1 MRAGSNRAV
10 ANASNSQARWPC
22 HRISARAVLKL
33 SAVCQLGRLRLPL
46 TCHGEATTMLHSSE
60 AVVMYL
66 AIVVVLT
73 GSIGLVMA
81 GVLT

>member
-1 MRAGSNRAV
+1 
-10 ANASNSQARWPC
+10 
-22 HRISARAVLKL
+22 
-33 SAVCQLGRLRLPL
+33 
-46 TCHGEATTMLHSSE
+46 MLHSSE

>member
-1 MRAGSNRAV
+1 
-10 ANASNSQARWPC
+10 
-22 HRISARAVLKL
+22 
-33 SAVCQLGRLRLPL
+33 
-46 TCHGEATTMLHSSE
+46 MLHSSE

-81 GVLT
+81 GLLT